1 VIRIRSELVKYFF
14 LRRWSVGVLLECN
27 FLLYTADPHIRIIE
41 EEGLMR
47 FQFGVHVMADLG
59 LFYHMRA
66 CTRVDDETWSK
77 HSNARDGQVQ
87 AARVSEGQGE
97 ETYWIE
103 RGRAL
108 YSS

>member
-1 VIRIRSELVKYFF
+1 MRIRSELVKYFF
-14 LRRWSVGVLLECN
+14 LRRRSVGVLVGCN

-41 EEGLMR
+41 EKGLMR
-47 FQFGVHVMADLG
+47 FQFGVHVMAVLG